1 MATLIAANVGTDGAT
16 ALANGRKLVRAPSG
30 RLWAVYSKV
39 VEVGL
44 DYYSNVFAAYSDDG
58 GESWT
63 EEQLTEK
70 DADQQ
75 YPSIAV
81 DKNSVV
87 RVVWQGYGWG
97 VNTGWH
103 NIQYR
108 MRTDSW
114 QAQEAVTDAASHQ
127 RLPSI
132 AVDEDGY
139 AHVAWEGTGWGENP
153 NDYNIQYRKRTDS
166 WQAQEAVTDVAT
178 HQASFGPPSLAV
190 DSDGYVHVV
199 WCDESAED
207 WNIRYRKR
215 TDSWQAQEAVTDAGL
230 NVLPSLAVDGGGAVH
245 VAWMERDL
253 VGGFWNIRY
262 RRRTTSWQT
271 PVNIAEEEL
280 WPALC
285 DGLASGYA
293 LIWTAYDGEKY
304 DVVFYGE
311 LAADVEVSAVT
322 ATATSASPVPTVT
335 ATRNATIE
343 AVVATATS
351 QALVPSV
358 TAAVSVAVEAVTATA
373 TAEGLTPT
381 VLAVQN
387 ATISAIPPP
396 TTNAAALV
404 PTVTATQNVTVES
417 PCATASGEA
426 LAPTVSAV
434 QNASI
439 EVPVATATSE
449 ALVPTVTGQQNASVE
464 AAVATA
470 TAVGL
475 APEITATVWL
485 DSLSI
490 KVSLTRPARI
500 WATVTEPGKLR
511 AHFNRPERIYAKLIR
526 TIRR

>member
-58 GESWT
+58 GVSWT

-178 HQASFGPPSLAV
+178 HQASDGPPSLAV

-215 TDSWQAQEAVTDAGL
+215 TDSWQ
-230 NVLPSLAVDGGGAVH
+230 
-245 VAWMERDL
+245 
-253 VGGFWNIRY
+253 
-262 RRRTTSWQT
+262 T
-271 PVNIAEEEL
+271 PVNITEEAYDQT

-293 LIWTAYDGEKY
+293 LIWTAHDGTQY
-304 DVVFYGE
+304 DVVFYGALPPLE
-311 LAADVEVSAVT
+311 EHEGTAAISGGGTVAAEGQKQAEATIGISGGGGVTVAGQKSAAGTAAITGGGDVAAEGRKDTQGVAAISGGGGIAVT
-322 ATATSASPVPTVT
+322 HAKTA
-335 ATRNATIE
+335 R
-343 AVVATATS
+343 
-351 QALVPSV
+351 
-358 TAAVSVAVEAVTATA
+358 
-373 TAEGLTPT
+373 
-381 VLAVQN
+381 
-387 ATISAIPPP
+387 
-396 TTNAAALV
+396 
-404 PTVTATQNVTVES
+404 
-417 PCATASGEA
+417 
-426 LAPTVSAV
+426 
-434 QNASI
+434 
-439 EVPVATATSE
+439 
-449 ALVPTVTGQQNASVE
+449 
-464 AAVATA
+464 
-470 TAVGL
+470 
-475 APEITATVWL
+475 L

-500 WATVTEPGKLR
+500 WAIVSEPGKLR
-511 AHFNRPERIYAKLIR
+511 AHFNRPERIWARVNEPEQLRISVTQPERICAKLIR